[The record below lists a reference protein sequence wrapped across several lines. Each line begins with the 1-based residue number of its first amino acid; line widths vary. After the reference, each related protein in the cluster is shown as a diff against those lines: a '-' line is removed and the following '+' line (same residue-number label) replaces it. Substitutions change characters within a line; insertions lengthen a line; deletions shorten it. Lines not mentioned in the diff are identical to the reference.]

1 MNYIWSWS
9 WLWNA
14 SFIILISC
22 HVAFWTLIY
31 ISITMLVLASSFLH
45 CLCLLIQNFSL
56 FLCFLTLVKNHS
68 NIYTIISIRPLD
80 LQNRTVTYKCVFE
93 LLWYDSMFDITKH
106 VKFFFSFKFYFP
118 KLHLYNFPI
127 LQELPWLKSN
137 S

>member
-80 LQNRTVTYKCVFE
+80 LQNRTVTYKCVFK

-106 VKFFFSFKFYFP
+106 VKFFLVS
-118 KLHLYNFPI
+118 NFISPNCI
-127 LQELPWLKSN
+127 CIIFQFCRNYPG
-137 S
+137 